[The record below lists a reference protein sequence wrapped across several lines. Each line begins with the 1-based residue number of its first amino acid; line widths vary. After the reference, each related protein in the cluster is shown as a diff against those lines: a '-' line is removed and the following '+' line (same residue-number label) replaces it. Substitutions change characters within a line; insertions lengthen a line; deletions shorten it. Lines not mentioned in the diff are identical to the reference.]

1 LQQIKQI
8 HISTALAASDAV
20 AVDKTPRIKT
30 VQVYRWNPETP
41 EVKPKLQEY
50 KVDLSS

>member
-8 HISTALAASDAV
+8 HLSTALAASDGV
-20 AVDKTPRIKT
+20 AVDKTPKIKT

-41 EVKPKLQEY
+41 EVKPRMQEY
-50 KVDLSS
+50 KVDLNS